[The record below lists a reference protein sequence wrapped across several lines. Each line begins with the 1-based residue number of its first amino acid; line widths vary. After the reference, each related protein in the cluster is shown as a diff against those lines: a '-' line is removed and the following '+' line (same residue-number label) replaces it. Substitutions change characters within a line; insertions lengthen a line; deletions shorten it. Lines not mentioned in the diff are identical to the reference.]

1 LRELIGEK
9 LPDQLRE
16 MIEERVL
23 TGFYR
28 PGMRLDELELAASF
42 GVSRTPIRE
51 AFIQLASAGVI
62 EIRPRRGAIVSQIA
76 PERLKEMFE
85 VMAELEAMCARLA
98 AGAITATERT
108 ELSQAH
114 LACQGALASDDPD
127 AYYHL
132 NEAFHQAIY
141 RFSHNGFLE
150 EQTLQVLRRL
160 RPFRRMQL
168 HLPRQVEASFVEHGQ
183 VLDAILAGDA
193 ASAALCLRH
202 HVGIQG
208 DRFANL
214 LAMLAQ
220 ERDGSP
226 VS

>member
-1 LRELIGEK
+1 LRDLIGEK

-16 MIEERVL
+16 LIEERVV
-23 TGFYR
+23 TGLYG

-51 AFIQLASAGVI
+51 ALIQLASAGVV
-62 EIRPRRGAIVSQIA
+62 EIRPRRGAIVSQIS
-76 PERLKEMFE
+76 PERLREMFE
-85 VMAELEAMCARLA
+85 VMAELEALCARLA
-98 AGAITATERT
+98 AGAITDPERA
-108 ELSQAH
+108 ELAQAH
-114 LACQGALASDDPD
+114 RACANALDQGDPD

-168 HLPRQVEASFVEHGQ
+168 HLPHQMETSLAEHGK

-193 ASAALCLRH
+193 AGAALGLHH
-202 HVGIQG
+202 HVGVQG
-208 DRFANL
+208 DRFKSL
-214 LAMLAQ
+214 LAMLAK
-220 ERDGSP
+220 DVPATS
-226 VS
+226 